1 MNLGF
6 SRSVLGLSL
15 AALLFGCSTVELLPE
30 GEKVRVLTAQEI
42 GKCRY
47 VGKVASS
54 VTDRVGIVAR
64 DKEVVK
70 KEVEVNAR
78 NSAGNMGGDSI
89 VSASPLADGKQSFDV
104 YRCINP

>member
-1 MNLGF
+1 MN
-6 SRSVLGLSL
+6 SRLSPWALGLPL
-15 AALLFGCSTVELLPE
+15 VALLVGCSTVQLSPE
-30 GEKVRVLTAQEI
+30 GEKVRVLAPQEI

-47 VGKVASS
+47 VGKVTSS

-70 KEVEVNAR
+70 KEVETNAR

-89 VSASPLADGKQSFDV
+89 VSASPLSDGRQSFDV